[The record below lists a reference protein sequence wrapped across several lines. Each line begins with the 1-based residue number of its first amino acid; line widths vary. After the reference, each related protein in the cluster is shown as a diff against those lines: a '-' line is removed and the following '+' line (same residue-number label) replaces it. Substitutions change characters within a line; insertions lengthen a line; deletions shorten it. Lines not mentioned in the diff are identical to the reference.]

1 MVPLNSLLTS
11 VHPGHLLGFSQPW
24 PPLMTHASKSPSFSM
39 KFDLQKDDRN
49 IVILKFRPFN
59 GMTFKMIIHLAQ
71 FDSWRRWRADQ
82 CGLGDGQQ
90 VFNQLL
96 LHKNVHYV
104 ANLLAMCVFYE
115 YIIGRIWWNSFARA
129 QRCPQTPWTSWSTWW
144 ELQQCRDVCFL
155 ALFRKTDFQEIQ
167 EKIIGRSFLLVWP
180 FQGTD

>member
-39 KFDLQKDDRN
+39 KFDLQKDDID

-71 FDSWRRWRADQ
+71 LDSWRRWRADQ

-96 LHKNVHYV
+96 LHNNVHYV
-104 ANLLAMCVFYE
+104 AKFVLVNIPHICHISYTSTFWGLKIVHSKVRKFATKIAL
-115 YIIGRIWWNSFARA
+115 WQNSVNQYF
-129 QRCPQTPWTSWSTWW
+129 
-144 ELQQCRDVCFL
+144 V
-155 ALFRKTDFQEIQ
+155 
-167 EKIIGRSFLLVWP
+167 
-180 FQGTD
+180 